1 MVTWPRWRGS
11 TRSSGQPRSREQRE
25 GLAQFCGID
34 GGPGSEYFEVHERS
48 DDAHAEESR
57 RLISEGMDPAD
68 EDAIVE
74 AAESAFRANWRLL
87 DGVS

>member
-1 MVTWPRWRGS
+1 
-11 TRSSGQPRSREQRE
+11 
-25 GLAQFCGID
+25 L
-34 GGPGSEYFEVHERS
+34 GSEYFRVHEVS

-57 RLISEGMDPAD
+57 RLIGEAMSPED
-68 EDAIVE
+68 EDAIVA